1 MSSMD
6 VIYVLD
12 TGDYSRLGSRWD
24 NQHENWVYAVAGEDL
39 DGKRLQVV
47 FSVEDCG
54 SKIRVISAQ
63 RFSGNKQV

>member
-1 MSSMD
+1 MD

-12 TGDYSRLGSRWD
+12 TGDYSRLESRWD
-24 NQHENWVYAVAGEDL
+24 NQYENWVYTVAGEDL

-63 RFSGNKQV
+63 RFFGGERV